1 MTNVK
6 SILELFSKLAIFF
19 KLKIHENDVVKF
31 SEAYNNIDVTPLDA
45 NYKFPL
51 TQKFPVAFGSF
62 LNMVLDNLSRKIL
75 NLAFIEENATDI
87 GLLIYYSD
95 FNDGCFNE
103 ATDTVYRI
111 VGNKLALESD
121 PSRYTILR
129 KNFSAKLGKYIAQQ
143 TKTKLTEVVSFEMK
157 DVITY
162 LFINFS
168 ELSNVPDLQALE
180 IEFEMLQYTDQ
191 DITDYQDT
199 YTINKGRISIGARLS
214 YSYLDSGTLATGK
227 LPLYNIGTLHP

>member
-6 SILELFSKLAIFF
+6 KYLEELSSLSIVFHEV
-19 KLKIHENDVVKF
+19 IHETDGTKF
-31 SEAYNNIDVTPLDA
+31 KDLYQSIDVRALNP

-51 TQKFPVAFGSF
+51 TQKFAIEYASF
-62 LNMVLDNLSRKIL
+62 REMVLDNLSRKIL
-75 NLAFIEENATDI
+75 NLAFIEESATDI

-111 VGNKLALESD
+111 DGTSLVIES
-121 PSRYTILR
+121 PSKYTILR
-129 KNFSAKLGKYIAQQ
+129 RNFRNKLGKYIAQQ
-143 TKTKLTEVVSFEMK
+143 TKTEFTEVVSFEMK

-162 LFINFS
+162 LFVNFS
-168 ELSNVPDLQALE
+168 ELSNVPNLQALE

-191 DITDYQDT
+191 DITDYHEN
-199 YTINKGRISIGARLS
+199 YTLNKSRISTGARLT